1 MMTTQSPAVFQL
13 LGGSN
18 LDRSKSVVNIL
29 HRQYL
34 VTCPKTYLYN
44 VLRNMLLEELKD
56 LCL

>member
-1 MMTTQSPAVFQL
+1 MMTTQSPAVSQL

-18 LDRSKSVVNIL
+18 LGRSENVVDIR

-34 VTCPKTYLYN
+34 MCQQTYLYN
-44 VLRNMLLEELKD
+44 VLRNMLLEELED

>member
-1 MMTTQSPAVFQL
+1 MMTTQSPAVSQL

-18 LDRSKSVVNIL
+18 LDRSKSVVNIR

-34 VTCPKTYLYN
+34 VTCPITYFYN

-56 LCL
+56 L

>member
-1 MMTTQSPAVFQL
+1 MTTTQSPVVSQL

-18 LDRSKSVVNIL
+18 LGRSKSVVNIR

-34 VTCPKTYLYN
+34 TCPITYLYN

-56 LCL
+56 LSL

>member
-1 MMTTQSPAVFQL
+1 MMTTQSPAVSQL

-18 LDRSKSVVNIL
+18 LDRSKNVVNIR

-34 VTCPKTYLYN
+34 ATCPITYLYN
-44 VLRNMLLEELKD
+44 VLRNMLFEELKD